1 MVRNSKRLLVAFVII
16 AGPLLVPERGRAA
29 EDHVV
34 KSVEFHNAIL
44 AASETRQND
53 IARIRTLLSSDAGK
67 KALNSVKIDSRK
79 IENAVTLLNDEEL
92 ARLAARADKI
102 QADFAAGALSN
113 QELTYIVIALATA
126 VIILV
131 IVAA

>member
-1 MVRNSKRLLVAFVII
+1 MVRNSKGLLVALVII
-16 AGPLLVPERGRAA
+16 AGPLLVPERARAA